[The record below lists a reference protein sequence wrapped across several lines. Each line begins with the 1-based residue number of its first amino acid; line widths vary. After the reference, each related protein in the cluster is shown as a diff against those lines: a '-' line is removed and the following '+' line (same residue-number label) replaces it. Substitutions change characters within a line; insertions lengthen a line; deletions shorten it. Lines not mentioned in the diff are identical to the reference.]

1 MNRARCYKV
10 RYIALAILRTKK
22 LVTLSYLQGESQVY
36 VFHQLVEVA
45 FLPFYEHRL
54 FKLNLVLSSCTE
66 SPRSRS
72 NPVCRM
78 FDKTLNSAV
87 V

>member
-10 RYIALAILRTKK
+10 RYIATGWQYCVLKSLK
-22 LVTLSYLQGESQVY
+22 LVTLSDLQGESQVY

-54 FKLNLVLSSCTE
+54 FKLNLVLSSCRVRDLEAIRCAGCST
-66 SPRSRS
+66 R
-72 NPVCRM
+72 
-78 FDKTLNSAV
+78 L
-87 V
+87 